1 MEREAAELDEAQERP
16 LASRGP
22 AWDAAVA
29 FGVDMNL
36 LLANLE
42 RTPTERLQV
51 LQRTASLH
59 ALLRK
64 ARRVDE

>member
-1 MEREAAELDEAQERP
+1 MEREAAELDEAQECP
-16 LASRGP
+16 LPSRGP

-29 FGVDMNL
+29 FGVDMKL

-64 ARRVDE
+64 ARRIDE